1 MKDIV
6 KLLISIIICQA
17 VGFIGSLFTTPNI
30 PTWYAT
36 LKKPGFAPPNWLF
49 APVWTILFLLM
60 GIAFYLVWRQ
70 GWNNP
75 PVKSAMIIFIVHF
88 VVNILWSAVFFGL
101 KSPLAGFFVIV
112 TLWFLILLTIIYFTN
127 VSKIAGILFIP
138 YLLWVSFASVLNFML
153 YKINR

>member
-1 MKDIV
+1 MKDIA

-17 VGFIGSLFTTPNI
+17 AGFIGSLFTTPNI

-49 APVWTILFLLM
+49 APAWTILFLLI
-60 GIAFYLVWRQ
+60 GIALYLVWRQ

-75 PVKSAMIIFIVHF
+75 PVKSAMIIFIVHL
-88 VVNILWSAVFFGL
+88 VVNILWSVVFFGL

-127 VSKIAGILFIP
+127 VSKTAGILLIP
-138 YLLWVSFASVLNFML
+138 YIVWVSFASVLNFML
-153 YKINR
+153 YKLNH